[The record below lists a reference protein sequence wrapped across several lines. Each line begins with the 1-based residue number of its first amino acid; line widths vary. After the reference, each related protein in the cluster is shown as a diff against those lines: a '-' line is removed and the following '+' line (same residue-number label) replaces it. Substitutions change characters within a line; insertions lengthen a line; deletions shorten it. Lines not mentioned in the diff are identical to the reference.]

1 MLPSL
6 VSETLRPMLPMAVWS
21 PLCFAWNWHLRVTC
35 FPCPAICIECGGK
48 YGVTGDLLI
57 YWLISP
63 TPGWSVFSFVVIF
76 AFVLVFVFVLSVA
89 GVTGRFAD
97 LWVDC
102 YLEVGDLGSWEGSG
116 GWGCLLQIAAYE
128 EQEAGGGHKSFTLL
142 PKSWFVDMSLCFYF
156 YLVARKFWDCYQRL
170 NLWTY
175 RCIWGSPVSRRKWP
189 CIERLP
195 SYKPLHYFTLS
206 PMVGVEPTVGPFIVV
221 LIELLGIFGNWRMFR
236 FSVQQVAYL
245 LITALLSSPWL
256 CRNLK

>member
-102 YLEVGDLGSWEGSG
+102 YLEVGDLGSWGEGSG
-116 GWGCLLQIAAYE
+116 LPSADCCLRGAGSRWWPQKFHIAA
-128 EQEAGGGHKSFTLL
+128 QILICWHVVVFLFLFGGQKILRLL
-142 PKSWFVDMSLCFYF
+142 PTPQFVDISLY
-156 YLVARKFWDCYQRL
+156 
-170 NLWTY
+170 
-175 RCIWGSPVSRRKWP
+175 
-189 CIERLP
+189 
-195 SYKPLHYFTLS
+195 
-206 PMVGVEPTVGPFIVV
+206 
-221 LIELLGIFGNWRMFR
+221 LGIAR
-236 FSVQQVAYL
+236 FSQEMTL
-245 LITALLSSPWL
+245 HWETTKL
-256 CRNLK
+256 